1 MLPQW
6 SLSRNLWGVVWQPCS
21 ELLQR
26 LVGREVE
33 QRVSSPRRLSWE
45 EKSKMDTLR
54 RLRNV
59 WIPGVATIVLG
70 SFSNAFAQQSY
81 KITDLGVNNSKDNFS
96 MAMGLNN
103 QGWAENMD
111 GTVNP
116 PENSLFTSVSRGR
129 AVISIYGFNI
139 DLGTLGKPGANSWIN
154 WGGINDRGE
163 AVGMS
168 ETAVLDPSGEDICGF
183 GTFLTCVPFLW
194 RDGQMSALPTVGG
207 NNGQASA
214 INNRGEAVGFAETAD
229 ADPTCPPSP
238 AEVPVLWDKGQA
250 HVLPLVGT
258 DPDGF
263 AFGINDRGQAVGYSG
278 NCFFATH
285 AVVWK
290 NNTAVVLQDLG
301 GTKSNVAYV
310 INNLGQIAGKV
321 RSADGTTYVAALWQP
336 DGTLTIL
343 GILPEDFA
351 AFATGINDRGQV
363 VGNNFDSNFDWS
375 HGFIWQNGVMTDLN
389 ALIPA
394 DSNLFIISASNV
406 NERGQIS
413 GMASVVSGPHMG
425 EIHAYLLTPAG
436 ERIGNSMADF
446 ARTHPHSNLHASACN
461 HFLQRF
467 GPGRSER

>member
-1 MLPQW
+1 
-6 SLSRNLWGVVWQPCS
+6 VWQPCS

-54 RLRNV
+54 RLRNF

-70 SFSNAFAQQSY
+70 SFSNAFAQRSY

-250 HVLPLVGT
+250 HALPLVGT

-263 AFGINDRGQAVGYSG
+263 AFGINDRGEAVGYSG

-336 DGTLTIL
+336 DGTLTNL
-343 GILPEDFA
+343 GILPGDFA

-363 VGNNFDSNFDWS
+363 VGNNFDSNFNWS
-375 HGFIWQNGVMTDLN
+375 HGFFWQNDVMTDLN
-389 ALIPA
+389 ELIPE
-394 DSNLFIISASNV
+394 DSGLFIISASNI

-413 GMASVVSGPHMG
+413 GMATVQTGPHAG
-425 EIHAYLLTPAG
+425 DIHAFLLTPVDG
-436 ERIGNSMADF
+436 RIGASMADF
-446 ARTHPHSNLHASACN
+446 ARTHPQSILHGNACS
-461 HFLQRF
+461 HFLQRL
-467 GPGRSER
+467 GPDRSER

>member
-1 MLPQW
+1 M
-6 SLSRNLWGVVWQPCS
+6 N
-21 ELLQR
+21 R
-26 LVGREVE
+26 L
-33 QRVSSPRRLSWE
+33 
-45 EKSKMDTLR
+45 K
-54 RLRNV
+54 RLRSL
-59 WIPGVATIVLG
+59 WIPAVATIVLG
-70 SFSNAFAQQSY
+70 CFSDARAQIRY
-81 KITDLGVNNSKDNFS
+81 KITDLGTNNSKDNFS

-116 PENSLFTSVSRGR
+116 PENNLFTSVSRGR
-129 AVISIYGFNI
+129 AVISIYGFINI

-168 ETAVLDPSGEDICGF
+168 ETAEPDPNGEDLCGF

-194 RDGQMSALPTVGG
+194 RDGHMSALPTVGG

-214 INNRGEAVGFAETAD
+214 INNRGEVVGFAETAD
-229 ADPTCPPSP
+229 ADPTCPPAP

-250 HVLPLVGT
+250 HPLPLVGT

-290 NNTAVVLQDLG
+290 NNTVVVLQDLG
-301 GTKSNVAYV
+301 GTKSNIAYV
-310 INNLGQIAGKV
+310 INNRGQIAGKV

-343 GILPEDFA
+343 GILPGDFA

-363 VGNNFDSNFDWS
+363 VGNNFDSSFNWS
-375 HGFIWQNGVMTDLN
+375 HGFIWQNDVMTDIN
-389 ALIPA
+389 KLIPE
-394 DSNLFIISASNV
+394 DSNLSVISASNI
-406 NERGQIS
+406 NDRGQIS
-413 GMASVVSGPHMG
+413 GMATVLAGPHEG
-425 EIHAYLLTPAG
+425 EIHAFLATPVEEHEG
-436 ERIGNSMADF
+436 RSIADV
-446 ARTHPHSNLHASACN
+446 ATTQPKLHANVGN
-461 HFLQRF
+461 HLLRRF
-467 GPGRSER
+467 GRGQFDQ

>member
-1 MLPQW
+1 
-6 SLSRNLWGVVWQPCS
+6 
-21 ELLQR
+21 
-26 LVGREVE
+26 
-33 QRVSSPRRLSWE
+33 
-45 EKSKMDTLR
+45 MDTLR
-54 RLRNV
+54 RLRNF
-59 WIPGVATIVLG
+59 WIPGVAMLVLG

-81 KITDLGVNNSKDNFS
+81 KITDLGINNSKDNFS

-129 AVISIYGFNI
+129 AVISIYGLNI

-168 ETAVLDPSGEDICGF
+168 ETAVLDPNGEDLCGF

-214 INNRGEAVGFAETAD
+214 INDRGEAVGFAETAD

-250 HVLPLVGT
+250 HALPLVGT

-285 AVVWK
+285 AVVWT

-310 INNLGQIAGKV
+310 INNQGQIAGKV

-336 DGTLTIL
+336 DGTLTNL
-343 GILPEDFA
+343 GILPGDFA
-351 AFATGINDRGQV
+351 AFATGINNLGHV
-363 VGNNFDSNFDWS
+363 VGNNFDSNFNWS
-375 HGFIWQNGVMTDLN
+375 HGFIWQDGVMTDLN
-389 ALIPA
+389 ALIPE
-394 DSNLFIISASNV
+394 DSGLFIISASNI

-413 GMASVVSGPHMG
+413 GMATVQTGPHAG
-425 EIHAYLLTPAG
+425 DIHAFLLTPVDG
-436 ERIGNSMADF
+436 RIGASMADF
-446 ARTHPHSNLHASACN
+446 ARTHPQSILRGNACS
-461 HFLQRF
+461 HFLQRL
-467 GPGRSER
+467 GPDRSER

>member
-1 MLPQW
+1 M
-6 SLSRNLWGVVWQPCS
+6 
-21 ELLQR
+21 
-26 LVGREVE
+26 
-33 QRVSSPRRLSWE
+33 
-45 EKSKMDTLR
+45 LR
-54 RLRNV
+54 RLRNF
-59 WIPGVATIVLG
+59 WIPGVATLVLG
-70 SFSNAFAQQSY
+70 CFSNAVAQTSY
-81 KITDLGVNNSKDNFS
+81 KITDLGINNSKDNFS

-139 DLGTLGKPGANSWIN
+139 DLGTLGKPDANSWIN

-168 ETAVLDPSGEDICGF
+168 ETADLDPNGEDICGF
-183 GTFLTCVPFLW
+183 GTHLTCVPFLW
-194 RDGQMSALPTVGG
+194 RDGHMSALPTVGG

-214 INNRGEAVGFAETAD
+214 INNRGEVVGFAETAD

-250 HVLPLVGT
+250 HALPLVGT

-285 AVVWK
+285 AVVWT
-290 NNTAVVLQDLG
+290 NNSAVVLQDLG

-310 INNLGQIAGKV
+310 INNRGQIAGKV

-351 AFATGINDRGQV
+351 AFSTGINDRGQV
-363 VGNNFDSNFDWS
+363 VGNNFDSNFNWS

-389 ALIPA
+389 TLIPA
-394 DSNLFIISASNV
+394 DSNLFIISASNI

-413 GMASVVSGPHMG
+413 GMATVQTGPHAG
-425 EIHAYLLTPAG
+425 DIHAYLLTPADG
-436 ERIGNSMADF
+436 RIGASMADF
-446 ARTHPHSNLHASACN
+446 ARTHPQSILHGNVCN

-467 GPGRSER
+467 GPGRFDQ